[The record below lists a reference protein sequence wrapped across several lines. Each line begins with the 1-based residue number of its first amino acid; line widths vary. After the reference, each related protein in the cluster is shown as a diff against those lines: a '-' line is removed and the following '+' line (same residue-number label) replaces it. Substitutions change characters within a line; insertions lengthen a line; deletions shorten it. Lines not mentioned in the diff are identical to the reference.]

1 MLAQTITRGLNQRL
15 FTFHTQFTTLL
26 LPLMATR
33 VSAFSS
39 AGSPNHAPLKRVGTH
54 NGSFHCDEALGCF
67 MIRLTDKF
75 SNAEIVRSRD
85 LQVRFLSSLSLFVSR
100 ENQGKSNPIRN
111 KMKKV
116 SIFIYLFI
124 CLICCLYDFYCEFH
138 ELNVYSVAQWSIT
151 FFKI

>member
-15 FTFHTQFTTLL
+15 FTFHTQFTPLL

-85 LQVRFLSSLSLFVSR
+85 PQVRFLSSLSLFVR
-100 ENQGKSNPIRN
+100 ENQGKLNPIRK
-111 KMKKV
+111 KMKKFPFL
-116 SIFIYLFI
+116 FIYLFN
-124 CLICCLYDFYCEFH
+124 CCLYDFFFVNFMS
-138 ELNVYSVAQWSIT
+138 LT
-151 FFKI
+151 FTQ